1 MAVIERYVL
10 LTERERDVLPE
21 AHTLILPVGDGELA
35 IYLPEAGRSHGN
47 ERIVMCLS
55 FLIGF
60 QYFDFDHDD
69 ASIGYRPAG
78 KFPLFAFVCEIKHFR
93 FP

>member
-1 MAVIERYVL
+1 
-10 LTERERDVLPE
+10 
-21 AHTLILPVGDGELA
+21 
-35 IYLPEAGRSHGN
+35 
-47 ERIVMCLS
+47 MCLS
-55 FLIGF
+55 FLIGL

-69 ASIGYRPAG
+69 ASFGYRPAG